1 MRSLDRLVRWHEIR
15 AKPDRSTGLRVGAED
30 RPADRLV
37 TRAAQANEAD
47 NLALTDTERQR
58 PLIAGD
64 KVLDLQQRS
73 AVACAGGRLVMHFK
87 VSAKHVPYD

>member
-1 MRSLDRLVRWHEIR
+1 
-15 AKPDRSTGLRVGAED
+15 LRVGAED

-64 KVLDLQQRS
+64 KVLNLQQRS
-73 AVACAGGRLVMHFK
+73 AVACAGV
-87 VSAKHVPYD
+87 DW